1 VDDVDSVP
9 ARPILHRRGCTVK
22 IQEEHDVQD
31 VSADQRPVPQ
41 TKDRFGDQRLRELG
55 GDHPGYWEDRIMF
68 EQNRAAREREALD
81 EQARSFAPATNKL
94 TYTGVAP
101 DAPVTQNKDGG
112 MQSVVEGRFDL
123 IPPIAMFELAK
134 VMEHG
139 AQKYAPR
146 NWYKI
151 PLESHLNHLLMHMNA
166 YLAGNRDEDHLSHV
180 LARAAMA
187 VEIQKLTGDLD
198 TTP

>member
-1 VDDVDSVP
+1 M
-9 ARPILHRRGCTVK
+9 K
-22 IQEEHDVQD
+22 YQEDHDVQD
-31 VSADQRPVPQ
+31 VNADVNSPLTPKGRQDLGLKTLADLRLQ
-41 TKDRFGDQRLRELG
+41 ALRELG
-55 GDHPGYWEDRIMF
+55 GDHPDYWEDRIVRL
-68 EQNRAAREREALD
+68 Q
-81 EQARSFAPATNKL
+81 RSSATATAPGVPL
-94 TYTGVAP
+94 SYTGVAP
-101 DAPVTQNKDGG
+101 DAPVTRNEDGG
-112 MQSVVEGRFDL
+112 MQSQVEGRFDL

-151 PLESHLNHLLMHMNA
+151 PLESHINHLLMHMNA

-187 VEIQKLTGDLD
+187 VEIQKLKGDLD

>member
-1 VDDVDSVP
+1 MKV
-9 ARPILHRRGCTVK
+9 
-22 IQEEHDVQD
+22 QEEHDVAD
-31 VSADQRPVPQ
+31 VTTFRATDKSHSLTDPQ
-41 TKDRFGDQRLRELG
+41 QAQQLRELG
-55 GDHPGYWEDRIMF
+55 GDHPGYWEDQIKR
-68 EQNRAAREREALD
+68 L
-81 EQARSFAPATNKL
+81 QANHPVQ
-94 TYTGVAP
+94 YTGVSP
-101 DAPVTQNKDGG
+101 DAPVTQNEDGG

-139 AQKYAPR
+139 AGKYAPR

-151 PLESHLNHLLMHMNA
+151 PLESHLNHLLMHMYA

-187 VEIQKLTGDLD
+187 VEIQKLKGDLD